1 MANTNMSLFRELAR
15 ATDSRDIRDQL
26 LVLFRRE
33 AAEDS
38 KKMYDYRR
46 LSSELRQVV
55 KIRDGYINE
64 LEMRDSC
71 DEVVEAIK
79 IMRRMQLD
87 DMEKASR
94 LLLMAREAQNKVYE
108 KNAFIAKLRGPR
120 VG

>member
-1 MANTNMSLFRELAR
+1 MANTNMPLFRELAH
-15 ATDSRDIRDQL
+15 AADSHDIRDQL

-33 AAEDS
+33 
-38 KKMYDYRR
+38 
-46 LSSELRQVV
+46 VV

-94 LLLMAREAQNKVYE
+94 LLLMVREAQNIRTKCYVKGKKKMVPVRTGYWGFE
-108 KNAFIAKLRGPR
+108 LLSTFGSFDSS
-120 VG
+120 